1 MDGAA
6 ETKTRNAS
14 DKKVVLS
21 LGKHTT
27 RNRSLLSL
35 KIDIFICIFDLS
47 ILMLPGILAYD

>member
-21 LGKHTT
+21 LGKHIT